1 MKKLWSL
8 VVLGCILL
16 TTACST
22 IFPTP
27 VLPEMVIIPSSTATP
42 VPPTATITPT
52 FTLTPL
58 PTNTLLPTW
67 TSEMTPTVSFTV
79 PPLPTPTTTLT
90 PTKTFIPYQSRGD
103 LHMHT
108 TCSDGANT
116 LDEMVKMA
124 LVWHYDFIAITDH
137 HMCKDVRIAC
147 RNEDRLHCFYG
158 QEVGGVNKIEIL
170 AIGITVEIDYG
181 LPADVIV
188 NQIHQQGG
196 IAIAAHPWIEG
207 QDFTQDQLMN
217 SGLDAMECPADGSK
231 PFSFDTSA
239 LPCVYDSDA
248 HSTQTL
254 DPKHSNLC
262 DMRIQTV
269 ADLRTAILSGKCH
282 QGTPE

>member
-1 MKKLWSL
+1 MKRLWSL
-8 VVLGCILL
+8 AALVSLL
-16 TTACST
+16 LLTACST

-27 VLPEMVIIPSSTATP
+27 ALPEMVVIPSSTATP
-42 VPPTATITPT
+42 VPPTATITST
-52 FTLTPL
+52 FTLTPP
-58 PTNTLLPTW
+58 PTNTQLPTW
-67 TSEMTPTVSFTV
+67 TSEVTPTVSFTV
-79 PPLPTPTTTLT
+79 PPLPTSTTTLT
-90 PTKTFIPYQSRGD
+90 PTKLFIPYQSRGD

-108 TCSDGANT
+108 TCSDGDNT

-124 LVWHYDFIAITDH
+124 LVWKYNFIAITDH

-170 AIGITVEIDYG
+170 AIGITVEVDYG

-188 NQIHQQGG
+188 SKIHQQGG

-207 QDFTQDQLMN
+207 QDFTQEQLMD

-269 ADLRTAILSGKCH
+269 EDLRTAIKTGKCH
-282 QGTPE
+282 QGTSE